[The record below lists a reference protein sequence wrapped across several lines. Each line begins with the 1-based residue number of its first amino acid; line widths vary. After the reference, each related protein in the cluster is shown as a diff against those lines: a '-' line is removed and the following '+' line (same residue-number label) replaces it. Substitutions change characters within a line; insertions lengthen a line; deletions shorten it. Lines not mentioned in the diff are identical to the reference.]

1 MNAMN
6 ESSHLTEFKV
16 TPDWD
21 GKTCGDF
28 LRYSGV
34 SRRLA
39 ARLKRIPD
47 GITLNGSHV
56 RTVDV
61 IRAGDVVA
69 IKNIDESLLEPNSIL
84 TVPIVY
90 EDEGVAVFDKPAGMP
105 VHPSHKHQGDTL
117 GNCFAAMFPALTF
130 RPINR
135 LDKDTSGLCAVA
147 KSAYAANL
155 LTGNISKVYAAVT
168 EGAPIPKPLENPL
181 IKWYET
187 ESGFRIEAPIG
198 RTADSVITREVRAD
212 GQHAVT
218 NYTIEKE
225 NGSFMQVTLQNRAA
239 HGSVSPLLTKYANKG
254 KGSAFSLLR
263 ISLETGR
270 THQIRVHFS
279 SLGHP
284 LAGDD
289 LYGGSLDFCKRQA
302 LHCCEMRFVSPF
314 GGEVFLKSSL
324 PNDMKQLII
333 NNE

>member
-1 MNAMN
+1 MNG
-6 ESSHLTEFKV
+6 SSYRTEFSV
-16 TPDWD
+16 PAAWD

-39 ARLKRIPD
+39 AKLKRTPN

-61 IRAGDVVA
+61 IRAGDVVS
-69 IKNIDESLLEPNSIL
+69 IKSMNESFLEPNALL
-84 TVPIVY
+84 TVPIAY
-90 EDEGVAVFDKPAGMP
+90 EDEGVVVFDKPAGMP
-105 VHPSHKHQGDTL
+105 VHPSHKHREDTL
-117 GNCFAAMFPALTF
+117 GNCFAAMFPDLTF
-130 RPINR
+130 RPLNR

-168 EGAPIPKPLENPL
+168 EGVPIPRSVESPL

-187 ESGFRIEAPIG
+187 GSGYRIEAPIG

-212 GQHAVT
+212 GQYAVT

-225 NGSFMQVTLQNRAA
+225 NGKFA
-239 HGSVSPLLTKYANKG
+239 
-254 KGSAFSLLR
+254 LLR

-279 SLGHP
+279 SLGRP

-289 LYGGSLDFCKRQA
+289 LYGGSLDLCKRQA
-302 LHCCEMRFVSPF
+302 LHCGEMRFVSPF
-314 GGEVFLKSSL
+314 VGEVLLKSSL
-324 PNDMKQLII
+324 PDDMTVFF
-333 NNE
+333 

>member
-1 MNAMN
+1 MNG
-6 ESSHLTEFKV
+6 SSHQTEFSV
-16 TPDWD
+16 PADWS

-28 LRYSGV
+28 LKYSGV

-56 RTVDV
+56 RTVD
-61 IRAGDVVA
+61 IIHEGDVVA
-69 IKNIDESLLEPNSIL
+69 IKNIDESLLEPNGIL

-90 EDEGVAVFDKPAGMP
+90 EDEGVIVFDKPAGMP

-117 GNCFAAMFPALTF
+117 GNCFAAKFPALTF

-155 LTGNISKVYAAVT
+155 LTGNISKAYAAVT
-168 EGAPIPKPLENPL
+168 EGVPIPKPVENPL

-187 ESGFRIEAPIG
+187 ELGFRIEAPIG

-212 GQHAVT
+212 GQRAVT

-225 NGSFMQVTLQNRAA
+225 NGSFMQLTLQNCAA
-239 HGSVSPLLTKYANKG
+239 HGSVSPLPTKYANKG

-314 GGEVFLKSSL
+314 GGEVLLTSCL
-324 PNDMKQLII
+324 PDDLKQLII

>member
-6 ESSHLTEFKV
+6 GSSHQTEFSV
-16 TPDWD
+16 PADWS

-28 LRYSGV
+28 LRHIGV

-39 ARLKRIPD
+39 ARLKRVPD

-56 RTVDV
+56 RTID
-61 IRAGDVVA
+61 IIHEGDVVA
-69 IKNIDESLLEPNSIL
+69 IKNMDESLLEPNGIL
-84 TVPIVY
+84 KVPIVY
-90 EDEGVAVFDKPAGMP
+90 EDEGVIVFDKPAGMP

-117 GNCFAAMFPALTF
+117 GNCFAAIFPDLTF

-135 LDKDTSGLCAVA
+135 LDKDTSGLCAIA

-155 LTGNISKVYAAVT
+155 LTGNISKIYAAVT
-168 EGAPIPKPLENPL
+168 EGLPIPKPFENPL
-181 IKWYET
+181 IKWYGT
-187 ESGFRIEAPIG
+187 ECGFRIEAPIG
-198 RTADSVITREVRAD
+198 RTADSVITREVRED
-212 GQHAVT
+212 GQPAVT

-225 NGSFMQVTLQNRAA
+225 NG
-239 HGSVSPLLTKYANKG
+239 K
-254 KGSAFSLLR
+254 FSLLR

-279 SLGHP
+279 SLGYP

-289 LYGGSLDFCKRQA
+289 LYGGSLEYCKRQA

-324 PNDMKQLII
+324 PSDMKQLII

>member
-1 MNAMN
+1 MNG
-6 ESSHLTEFKV
+6 SSYQTEFSV
-16 TPDWD
+16 PAAWD

-39 ARLKRIPD
+39 AKLKRTPK
-47 GITLNGSHV
+47 GITLNGNHV
-56 RTVDV
+56 RTVD
-61 IRAGDVVA
+61 IIHAGDVVA
-69 IKNIDESLLEPNSIL
+69 IRNIDESLLEPNGIL
-84 TVPIVY
+84 TVPIAY
-90 EDEGVAVFDKPAGMP
+90 EDEGVIVFDKPAGMP

-117 GNCFAAMFPALTF
+117 GNCFAAMFPDLTF
-130 RPINR
+130 RPLNR

-168 EGAPIPKPLENPL
+168 EGVPIPHEINDPL
-181 IKWYET
+181 IKWRET
-187 ESGFRIEAPIG
+187 EYGYRIEAPIG

-212 GQHAVT
+212 GQYAVT

-225 NGSFMQVTLQNRAA
+225 NDKFA
-239 HGSVSPLLTKYANKG
+239 
-254 KGSAFSLLR
+254 LLR

-302 LHCCEMRFVSPF
+302 LHCSEMRFVSPS
-314 GGEVFLKSSL
+314 GEEVFLTSKL
-324 PNDMKQLII
+324 PDDMTAVLDTKI
-333 NNE
+333 